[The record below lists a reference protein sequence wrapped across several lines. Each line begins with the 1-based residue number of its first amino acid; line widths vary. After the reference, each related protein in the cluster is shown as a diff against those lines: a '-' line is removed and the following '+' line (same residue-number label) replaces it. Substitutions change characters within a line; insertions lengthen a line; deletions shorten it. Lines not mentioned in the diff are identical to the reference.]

1 MTIIATYLSMFA
13 VDDSFDAIQIKCDPE
28 VSRGAFVFVDKCKP
42 ILFLLFAHNLLNRR
56 TSFIAAEFEEQQRYN
71 KGCLVKSFQ
80 SYGVID
86 RESDVHMT
94 SFPLM
99 SRVRVVFSLLWKVRV
114 SYCDTDDVR
123 SNEVRYAF
131 YKSII

>member
-1 MTIIATYLSMFA
+1 MSSATNIGVTL
-13 VDDSFDAIQIKCDPE
+13 
-28 VSRGAFVFVDKCKP
+28 
-42 ILFLLFAHNLLNRR
+42 
-56 TSFIAAEFEEQQRYN
+56 TSDRLCLYKKKKKKKIWQQRYN